1 MDDITSII
9 FDLGGVILDIDYK
22 RTESAFQELGIP
34 DFAKLYSQLRQ
45 DSLFDDLE
53 MGLIDPQSFR
63 ERIRTFSRIPIS
75 DPQIDQ
81 AWNAILIGLPKENVD
96 YLSSLKGKYRL
107 FMLSNTNE
115 IHEQAYRQLI
125 QNHFGEYIFDS
136 LFEKIYLSH
145 RVHLR
150 KPDVAIYNLVLR
162 ENDLDAAH
170 TLFVD
175 DSSQNIEGAKK
186 AGLKTLWLQKGK
198 KLQDLDSLYSK

>member
-34 DFAKLYSQLRQ
+34 DFAELYSQLRQ

-63 ERIRTFSRIPIS
+63 ERIRSFSRIPIS

-136 LFEKIYLSH
+136 LFEKSIFPIGY
-145 RVHLR
+145 
-150 KPDVAIYNLVLR
+150 I
-162 ENDLDAAH
+162 
-170 TLFVD
+170 
-175 DSSQNIEGAKK
+175 
-186 AGLKTLWLQKGK
+186 
-198 KLQDLDSLYSK
+198 

>member
-63 ERIRTFSRIPIS
+63 ERIRSFSRTAIS

-115 IHEQAYRQLI
+115 EYLLCLLCPHLKCKDLHPVRRQIPTLHAEQY
-125 QNHFGEYIFDS
+125 
-136 LFEKIYLSH
+136 K
-145 RVHLR
+145 
-150 KPDVAIYNLVLR
+150 
-162 ENDLDAAH
+162 
-170 TLFVD
+170 
-175 DSSQNIEGAKK
+175 
-186 AGLKTLWLQKGK
+186 
-198 KLQDLDSLYSK
+198 